1 MILRKSFPIYKNL
14 SEMKK
19 IILKIVGT
27 LFIIGMIFD
36 CCNYITKTEQSE
48 SITID
53 EAIKNYDFQTCNE
66 MLTDIY
72 NRYVDS
78 PRSYEIADTY
88 IPHAIKVLKAEG
100 SYLIDIDNADA
111 EKLFLLCLND
121 VIANIGGFRPEE
133 KKTESHDYNNTQY
146 KACITPLNGCLL
158 ALIREALI
166 KDNLSFAE
174 KITPFIQVN
183 IKSNVKNESTFG
195 GDYTYTFDYSDQ
207 QTAQKLI
214 KEYKSKNKKN

>member
-1 MILRKSFPIYKNL
+1 
-14 SEMKK
+14 MKK

-111 EKLFLLCLND
+111 EKLFYYVLMMLLQILEDLDRKKKKLNPTT
-121 VIANIGGFRPEE
+121 I
-133 KKTESHDYNNTQY
+133 TTHNT
-146 KACITPLNGCLL
+146 K
-158 ALIREALI
+158 R
-166 KDNLSFAE
+166 
-174 KITPFIQVN
+174 V
-183 IKSNVKNESTFG
+183 
-195 GDYTYTFDYSDQ
+195 
-207 QTAQKLI
+207 
-214 KEYKSKNKKN
+214 